1 MSKFGR
7 RYKKQEN
14 YFTSIDSPS
23 KAYILGFTLADGY
36 NRRYEGT
43 KTVDGKRKTQ
53 DYSLRYGI
61 QIQDRSILELIS
73 KELFE
78 GESPELK
85 VREDLNKVS
94 LAIISKKISDDL
106 VKWGMV
112 TNRTSTL
119 AYPDIPSKFDV
130 DFIRGYF
137 DGNGSVGLYE
147 YSHQTVYNFN
157 IVGGEGF
164 LMSIKEKLEQKAKVK
179 LRIREKKEDSVWV
192 LYSRSKKEIKK
203 LYKVMY
209 KDIDNGL
216 FLERKEK
223 KMRLIK

>member
-1 MSKFGR
+1 MSKYGR

-14 YFTSIDSPS
+14 YFEVIDNST

-43 KTVDGKRKTQ
+43 KTIDGKRKTQ

-61 QIQDRSILELIS
+61 QIQDKGILELIAS
-73 KELFE
+73 ELFD

-85 VREDLNKVS
+85 IREDLNKVS
-94 LAIISKKISDDL
+94 LTINSKKISDDL
-106 VKWGMV
+106 VNLGMV

-119 AYPDIPSKFDV
+119 EYPNIPSDFDI

-137 DGNGSVGLYE
+137 DGNGSVGIYE

-157 IVGGEGF
+157 IVGGEP
-164 LMSIKEKLEQKAKVK
+164 LLLSIKEKLENAARVK
-179 LRIREKKEDSVWV
+179 LRLREKIEDNVWS

-203 LYKVMY
+203 LYKVLY
-209 KDIDNGL
+209 HKVDSGL